1 MQTFSKFTM
10 PLLAAGLMLGI
21 GCVSEAGKLQTA
33 TVAGGCFWC
42 VESAFDGV
50 EGVSEAVSG
59 YTGGTQVNPTYEQVA
74 RGETQHVEAVR
85 VEFDPDR
92 ISYTELLDI
101 FWRTIDPTDD
111 DGQFA
116 DRGDQ
121 YRTFIFYHDDE
132 QRAAAERS
140 KAALGA
146 SGRFDKPIVTPIIR
160 ANAFYDAEEY
170 HQDYHLKHPGKYK
183 SYRYNSGRT
192 PFLERIWATD
202 RQPAKRESKY
212 MKPNDDELKQKLT
225 PLQYQVTQQ
234 EGTERAFDNE
244 YWNNKEEGLYVDV
257 VSGQPLFSSTHK
269 FESGSGWP
277 SFTRPVDGE
286 GVVEKEDGKLFM
298 RRVEVRSSGADSH
311 LGHLFPDGPD
321 PTGQRYCINSAALR
335 FVPKA
340 DLEKEGLGEY
350 LPLFEESKQD

>member
-1 MQTFSKFTM
+1 MKMLSKLTT
-10 PLLAAGLMLGI
+10 PLLAAGLVLGI
-21 GCVSEAGKLQTA
+21 GCVSEAGKLRTA
-33 TVAGGCFWC
+33 TLGGGCFWC

-50 EGVSEAVSG
+50 DGVEQAVSG
-59 YTGGTQVNPTYEQVA
+59 YTGGKLANPTYDQVA
-74 RGETQHVEAVR
+74 RGETRHVEAVR
-85 VEFDPDR
+85 IEFDPEK
-92 ISYTELLDI
+92 ISYAELLDI

-111 DGQFA
+111 GGQFA

-121 YRTFIFYHDDE
+121 YRAFIFYHDEE

-146 SGRFDKPIVTPIIR
+146 SGRFDRPIVTPVVP
-160 ANAFYDAEEY
+160 AKAFYDAEDY
-170 HQDYHLKHPGKYK
+170 HQDYHLKHPERYK

-192 PFLERIWATD
+192 PFLEKSWAD
-202 RQPAKRESKY
+202 ERKPAKTEGKY
-212 MKPNDDELKQKLT
+212 MKPSDDELKQKLS
-225 PLQYQVTQQ
+225 PLQYNVTQQ

-244 YWNNKEEGLYVDV
+244 FWNNKEEGLYVDV

-277 SFTRPVDGE
+277 SFTQPVDDE
-286 GVVEKEDGKLFM
+286 GIVEKTDNKLFM
-298 RRVEVRSSGADSH
+298 TRVEVRSAGADSH
-311 LGHLFPDGPD
+311 LGHLFPDGPA

-350 LPLFEESKQD
+350 LRLFDEAKQD